1 MRSLF
6 WLLGAIAVVA
16 GCGRLYALIRLLGH
30 ALSLPAYVR
39 SYRARRRRE
48 RAHAALSSALQ
59 AYYEGRYSRAEKEA
73 AVAFEGGSAPA
84 LAALLAARSAHQLR
98 DFQRR
103 DRWLHRADAQGERMH
118 SASLATRAELALEDR
133 DFATARDAL
142 RNLHSVRPKQIATTR
157 MLLRAERGA
166 GAWDEVLRLA
176 TQLGKRDAIAPAL
189 AEEYKV
195 QAMVELLGRSAADE
209 GAFERR
215 WRGIE
220 AKDRVHPR
228 IAVAAARHANQ
239 LGKGSMAR
247 EILERALAAEWSP
260 PLVGLYAELPAEMG
274 GEAKAAEAPAPDGSR
289 APVAFTAKLPA
300 EMGEEAKA
308 AEARER
314 IERAESWLLEHARD
328 AQLLATLGRL
338 CAHAGLWGKARSF
351 LEASVS
357 FEETRS
363 GYLELAGPA
372 EPLAQVRLRQRGV
385 DALLGHVDA
394 ADFPAY
400 PGGVPPHA
408 RPARGLHEPGG
419 NVAQHLAAQAGV
431 ELGEVVDPDVG
442 LCIGVGDLAEKHR
455 IDAVPLSDALR
466 GIRIELIAS
475 HRGEHRLAAA
485 ELDKPRSRL
494 RCLDLLLE
502 LLRRARAAGAARVG
516 REIDHAERTVPLQI
530 DARRHADKHRAGA
543 PVPGSQ

>member
-6 WLLGAIAVVA
+6 WLLVVFAAAVALVIVGRIESGYVLLIYPPYRVEVSMLFFAIALVA
-16 GCGRLYALIRLLGH
+16 GFGLLYALIRLLGH

-103 DRWLHRADAQGERMH
+103 DKWLDRADAQGERMH

-142 RNLHSVRPKQIATTR
+142 RNLHSVRPLTIGTTG
-157 MLLRAERGA
+157 MLRAVRGG

-260 PLVGLYAELPAEMG
+260 PLVALYA
-274 GEAKAAEAPAPDGSR
+274 AP
-289 APVAFTAKLPA
+289 PA

-363 GYLELAGPA
+363 VYLELA
-372 EPLAQVRLRQRGV
+372 R
-385 DALLGHVDA
+385 
-394 ADFPAY
+394 
-400 PGGVPPHA
+400 
-408 RPARGLHEPGG
+408 
-419 NVAQHLAAQAGV
+419 
-431 ELGEVVDPDVG
+431 
-442 LCIGVGDLAEKHR
+442 LAER
-455 IDAVPLSDALR
+455 LGQSTDAQQLYR
-466 GIRIELIAS
+466 R
-475 HRGEHRLAAA
+475 AA
-485 ELDKPRSRL
+485 EL
-494 RCLDLLLE
+494 
-502 LLRRARAAGAARVG
+502 A
-516 REIDHAERTVPLQI
+516 
-530 DARRHADKHRAGA
+530 
-543 PVPGSQ
+543 